1 MAADTPTPLATVG
14 QLTDGPL
21 ADLVTGYDTNG
32 LTQLVLRATRECEGV
47 VNRRLAPFTGHVEA
61 VRASGVDPDEYG
73 GQGSMPLDLPG
84 TLGRSFAGAMGAGDL
99 VRHVWL
105 SEFAPRYPEM
115 WAYNNVTITIVRSYG
130 GNAVV
135 PVTSIEGPEPDTG
148 HVWFRLGTFLPI
160 GSLIRVQY
168 GGGYQTMPADLVSA
182 GRFMAASIAVREL
195 DPLATEKADALRN
208 EAVAKLKS
216 YEK

>member
-1 MAADTPTPLATVG
+1 MADTPTPLATVS

-21 ADLVTGYDTNG
+21 ADLVKDYTPDG
-32 LTQLVLRATRECEGV
+32 LTQLMLRATRECEGV

-61 VRASGVDPDEYG
+61 QRATGIDPDEYG
-73 GQGSMPLDLPG
+73 GQGSMPLDLPA
-84 TLGRSFAGAMGAGDL
+84 TLGRSFAYAMGAGDL

-115 WAYNNVTITIVRSYG
+115 WTYSNVSITIVRSYG
-130 GNAVV
+130 GNMVV

-148 HVWFRLGTFLPI
+148 HVWFRLGTFLPV
-160 GSLIRVQY
+160 GSLIRTVY
-168 GGGYQTMPADLVSA
+168 SGGYTTVPADLVSA
-182 GRFMAASIAVREL
+182 CRFMAASIAVREL
-195 DPLATEKADALRN
+195 DPLAHEKAEALRV
-208 EAVAKLKS
+208 EAVDKLAS

>member
-1 MAADTPTPLATVG
+1 MADTPIPLATVG

-21 ADLVTGYDTNG
+21 ADLVKDYTPDG
-32 LTQLVLRATRECEGV
+32 LTQLCLRATRECEGV

-61 VRASGVDPDEYG
+61 VRASGIDPDEYG
-73 GQGSMPLDLPG
+73 GQGSMPLDMAG
-84 TLGRSFAGAMGAGDL
+84 TLGRSFAYAMGAGDL
-99 VRHVWL
+99 VRHHWL

-115 WAYNNVTITIVRSYG
+115 WTYSDVTITIVRSYG
-130 GNAVV
+130 GNANV

-148 HVWFRLGTFLPI
+148 HVWFRIGTFLPV
-160 GSLIRVQY
+160 GSLIRVRY
-168 GGGYQTMPADLVSA
+168 GGGYTTMPADLVSA

-195 DPLATEKADALRN
+195 DPLAVEKATALRD
-208 EAVAKLKS
+208 EAIAKLKS

>member
-135 PVTSIEGPEPDTG
+135 PVTSCFPISSGRAPMILSSELCCPHRIKRATTSNSSGKRTYRALAWASRFSLSSGTGREGSVG
-148 HVWFRLGTFLPI
+148 NVRR
-160 GSLIRVQY
+160 SK
-168 GGGYQTMPADLVSA
+168 
-182 GRFMAASIAVREL
+182 AAFAS
-195 DPLATEKADALRN
+195 
-208 EAVAKLKS
+208 
-216 YEK
+216 

>member
-1 MAADTPTPLATVG
+1 MAADTPTPLATVS

-21 ADLVTGYDTNG
+21 ADLVTGYTSDG
-32 LTQLVLRATRECEGV
+32 LTQLCLRATRECEGV

-61 VRASGVDPDEYG
+61 VRASGIDPDEYG

-84 TLGRSFAGAMGAGDL
+84 TLGKSFAGAMGGGDL

-115 WAYNNVTITIVRSYG
+115 WTYSNVQITIVRSYG

-148 HVWFRLGTFLPI
+148 HVWFRIGTFLPV

-168 GGGYQTMPADLVSA
+168 GGGYTTVPADLVSA

-195 DPLATEKADALRN
+195 DPLAVEKAAALRA
-208 EAVAKLKS
+208 EAIATLKS
-216 YEK
+216 DEQ